1 MTGANHG
8 DGGWFG
14 YRRDR
19 LMGDVVS
26 LGFTSVILFWLCVL
40 TVAAGLWLGL
50 AIS

>member
-8 DGGWFG
+8 DGGGFG

-26 LGFTSVILFWLCVL
+26 LGLAPVILFWLCV
-40 TVAAGLWLGL
+40 VAVGAGLCLGL
-50 AIS
+50 AIG